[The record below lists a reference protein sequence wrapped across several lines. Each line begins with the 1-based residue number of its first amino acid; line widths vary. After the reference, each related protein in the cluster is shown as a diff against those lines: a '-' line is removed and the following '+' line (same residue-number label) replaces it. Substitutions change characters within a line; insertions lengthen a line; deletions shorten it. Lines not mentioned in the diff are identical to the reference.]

1 MNNPSN
7 NYKFDSNEYKL
18 RVLDRYWNKRLLQ
31 LTLESPVRA
40 GTFHILFD
48 RSPNIFNI
56 PKLTSYKYRCLGL
69 FKEDKLLGYAMAS
82 YQKRY
87 INQREVDVIYLG
99 NMHVIKKGLG
109 RELLKLLEKR
119 FHDIIPKG
127 TSVEYLY
134 AYIIDRNKPA
144 MKLASAG
151 YLFSRVVGQ
160 ISMVTILLL
169 LPVKLNNKYKTRRA
183 TSADIDRIVELLQT
197 EYSQQFLAPYIDRE
211 IFLKNLA
218 ERPHLDIFNY
228 YVVLFQ
234 NKIVG
239 VCSAW
244 DMTSFKKNRVLKFD
258 LKMKAIRLFYNFAA
272 LLFGSSKLPKTGE
285 AFRDITIAEYAIE
298 NRSPEIL
305 EALLRYI
312 SDHYRKQG
320 YHSIIIGASTS
331 DPMLKATDIFLSK
344 EVRSNVILGSIK
356 KEKTQKIELQTLI
369 YADAIQI

>member
-1 MNNPSN
+1 MNDRRTEDTTDLS
-7 NYKFDSNEYKL
+7 EYEL
-18 RVLDRYWNKRLLQ
+18 RVLDQEWNQRLLQ
-31 LTLESPVRA
+31 LTRESPVRA
-40 GTFHILFD
+40 ETFQILFD
-48 RSPNIFNI
+48 RSPDIFTI

-69 FKEDKLLGYAMAS
+69 FKENKLLGYAMAS

-87 INQREVDVIYLG
+87 INQCAVDVIYLG

-109 RELLKLLEKR
+109 RELLKLLAKR

-127 TSVEYLY
+127 TGVKYLY

-169 LPVKLNNKYKTRRA
+169 LPLKLNNKYKTRRA
-183 TSADIDRIVELLQT
+183 TSADIDRIVELLQK
-197 EYSQQFLAPYIDRE
+197 EYSQLFLAPYIDRKT
-211 IFLKNLA
+211 FLKNLA
-218 ERPHLDIFNY
+218 ERPHLDISNY
-228 YVVLFQ
+228 YVALFQ

-244 DMTSFKKNRVLKFD
+244 DMTSFKKNRVLKYG
-258 LKMKAIRLFYNFAA
+258 LKMKAIRLFYNFVA
-272 LLFGSSKLPKTGE
+272 LLFGSSKLPKTDE
-285 AFRDITIAEYAIE
+285 AFRDITIAEYAAK
-298 NRSPEIL
+298 NRDPEIL

-312 SDHYRKQG
+312 SNHYRKEG
-320 YHSIIIGASTS
+320 YHSIIIGSAAN
-331 DPMLKATDIFLSK
+331 DPMLNATDIFLSK
-344 EVRSNVILGSIK
+344 QVRSNVILGAIK
-356 KEKTQKIELQTLI
+356 KERTQEIELQTLI